1 MTLQD
6 KRKELTTIIS
16 LCTLGTNSLILLELM
31 REFENNCPEEL
42 KQELEDIIES
52 LRIFVVGIHDDGVK
66 RANVFLEE
74 TE

>member
-16 LCTLGTNSLILLELM
+16 LCTIGTNSLILLELM

-66 RANVFLEE
+66 RANIFLEE